1 MKNFKRMMSFP
12 NRANDCGPP
21 WAPVPAFVPY
31 GYFSLS
37 GSRELNIILHSM
49 LVINRENQNLE
60 PHHPRRG
67 LVRREPK
74 ARPAVRPLQRSQRRV
89 QIVTVR
95 LEVVIEQRL
104 G

>member
-37 GSRELNIILHSM
+37 SSRELNIILHSM
-49 LVINRENQNLE
+49 LVINRENQNPTTLGGASSE
-60 PHHPRRG
+60 GNRKPDPPSAHYSA
-67 LVRREPK
+67 LS
-74 ARPAVRPLQRSQRRV
+74 AVW
-89 QIVTVR
+89 
-95 LEVVIEQRL
+95 
-104 G
+104 